1 MGKLVCIGGGENGRL
16 LENGNY
22 APYETLEIDEEI
34 VKLSDKENPELL
46 FIGTASKD
54 NNEYFLAIKDI
65 FEKLGCNVYNLNLLE
80 DNLDNKNIKRMIL
93 NTDIIYVGGG
103 DTRFMLQRWRELGI
117 DKLLL
122 QAYNMGIVCS
132 GLSAGSYCWFKYNYD
147 LIEGLGIIDAVNCV
161 HYEEKDEI
169 ARNKFYDVIKEK
181 KLDGIAL
188 ENCTALKIVDGKM
201 NVIKSNKDRNAYKI
215 TYKDGNF
222 IETIIE

>member
-1 MGKLVCIGGGENGRL
+1 MGKLICIGGGEIPRIKNGVL
-16 LENGNY
+16 L
-22 APYETLEIDEEI
+22 PYETKEIDEEI
-34 VKLSDKENPELL
+34 VKLSDKENPKLL

-65 FEKLGCNVYNLNLLE
+65 FEKLGCNVS
-80 DNLDNKNIKRMIL
+80 NLDLLKENLDIKQIKADIL
-93 NTDIIYVGGG
+93 NTDIIYVGCGN
-103 DTRFMLQRWRELGI
+103 TRFMLQRWRLLGV

-122 QAYNMGIVCS
+122 QAYDKGIVCS

-147 LIEGLGIIDAVNCV
+147 LIEGLGIINAVNCV

-188 ENCTALKIVDGKM
+188 ENCTALKIVDGKI

>member
-1 MGKLVCIGGGENGRL
+1 MGKLVCIGGGEIPRIKNGVSL
-16 LENGNY
+16 
-22 APYETLEIDEEI
+22 PYETKEIDEEI
-34 VKLSDKENPELL
+34 VKLSDKENPKLL

-80 DNLDNKNIKRMIL
+80 DNLDTENIKNLIL

-103 DTRFMLQRWRELGI
+103 DTRFMLQLWKELGV

-122 QAYNMGIVCS
+122 QAYNKGIVCS

-147 LIEGLGIIDAVNCV
+147 LIEGLGIINAVNCV